1 MSIAYKIITVKD
13 FTETTATG
21 ELDLQAS
28 YRIVARLTD
37 ALQSAGD
44 VNILIDVRGA
54 YSEISVV
61 EITQVLE
68 EMLQL
73 LAGFRNKIAIV
84 HSNRRPEDAQQAK
97 QLLRMVGLEVDM
109 FNDYQNA
116 IEWLNTALYFDIQF
130 DDDKPRLE

>member
-1 MSIAYKIITVKD
+1 MTIAYKIITVKD

-44 VNILIDVRGA
+44 VNVLIDVRGA